1 MPLSENNPLAK
12 AHKKPT
18 TNKSS
23 IMSVNIDAI
32 LKEMKTDVAKM
43 TALMT
48 VIQDLKRENEAHQS
62 TIKTLRLKLDA
73 KDEEL
78 KLAQSKDN
86 TTDENAIVDTD
97 MDESQNVTI
106 DTDGKVTFGTESG
119 NSAARDVDSD
129 GNAPSIIRSQKR
141 KIAAAEANL
150 LTSPGKGMSRE
161 MSDLDL
167 SEAPPS
173 PPATGD
179 DDSQSPSSFDMM
191 ATPAKKAKVT
201 KTTKNAVVK
210 TESPSKADRK
220 LPATPKA
227 SRTAST
233 KPKTPQVNWTDSD
246 NTKLVTAKEM
256 GMSWLEIQAKYFPE
270 KTAQACRR
278 RFERLQ
284 EMEKKVHQGA

>member
-1 MPLSENNPLAK
+1 MPA
-12 AHKKPT
+12 
-18 TNKSS
+18 
-23 IMSVNIDAI
+23 NIDAV
-32 LKEMKTDVAKM
+32 LKEMNTDIAKM
-43 TALMT
+43 TGLMT
-48 VIQDLKRENEAHQS
+48 FIQDLKRENEAHQS
-62 TIKTLRLKLDA
+62 TIKTLNLKIDA
-73 KDEEL
+73 KDKEL
-78 KLAQSKDN
+78 KLARSKNN
-86 TTDENAIVDTD
+86 TTDQHAIVDTD
-97 MDESQNVTI
+97 MDEGQNVTI

-119 NSAARDVDSD
+119 NSATRDLDSD

-150 LTSPGKGMSRE
+150 VTSPGKGMSRE

-179 DDSQSPSSFDMM
+179 DDSQPPSSFDMM

-201 KTTKNAVVK
+201 KTTKNAAIK
-210 TESPSKADRK
+210 AESPSKTDRK
-220 LPATPKA
+220 LQTTPKA
-227 SRTAST
+227 SRTANT
-233 KPKTPQVNWTDSD
+233 EPKTPQVNWTDSD
-246 NTKLVTAKEM
+246 NTKLVMAKEM